1 MSRYSVDKVMRSV
14 ITNPQAKESFLD
26 RREEF
31 LAAFELADD
40 ERRALTGDD
49 LTALYLMGAHPFL
62 IVGFGGAIMPPAE
75 RHARMTA
82 YQKSLVGLGYPD
94 YGT

>member
-14 ITNPQAKESFLD
+14 ITNPQAKESFLA

-31 LAAFELADD
+31 LAGFELADD
-40 ERRALTGDD
+40 ERRALTGND
-49 LTALYLMGAHPFL
+49 LTALYRMGGHPFL
-62 IVGFGGAIMPPAE
+62 IVGFGGAIAPPAE

-82 YQKSLVGLGYPD
+82 YQKSLAGLGYPD